1 MNQIEFVTTLG
12 NEQVKLLRSK
22 LSFQDETIAQL
33 QRDDDIKEEEKTKL
47 KDQIEKLSSELQS
60 QSESN
65 ENLNTKVYNTFLA
78 HFCLQTYCIQC
89 GSKIADS
96 LAYTIIGTKAV

>member
-1 MNQIEFVTTLG
+1 MTTLG

-22 LSFQDETIAQL
+22 LTFQDETIAQL

-47 KDQIEKLSSELQS
+47 KEQIEKLSSELQS

-65 ENLNTKVYNTFLA
+65 ENLNTKVYTVYNT
-78 HFCLQTYCIQC
+78 HF
-89 GSKIADS
+89 
-96 LAYTIIGTKAV
+96 

>member
-1 MNQIEFVTTLG
+1 MNQIEFVTTFG

-60 QSESN
+60 QSECN
-65 ENLNTKVYNTFLA
+65 GNLNTKVYTFLA

-96 LAYTIIGTKAV
+96 LAYTIIGIKAV